1 MSVRRNTT
9 NRLTLFRT
17 CGTCGHS
24 IVTSADTP
32 WVRQV
37 ERDGKKQATTYFCCE
52 GCFAASYKHIG
63 LFDGKAQER
72 RRARE
77 AARDNRERNRRY
89 YAAHAEEIR
98 AKKRLSRLI
107 GGQNAADC
115 TGTVHWLPVVE
126 DVKSRATRTAKYEM
140 KKKLLRERFGLAI
153 TEV

>member
-17 CGTCGHS
+17 CGTCGRS
-24 IVTSADTP
+24 IVTTADTP

-63 LFDGKAQER
+63 FFGGKAQER

-115 TGTVHWLPVVE
+115 AYQRR
-126 DVKSRATRTAKYEM
+126 KR
-140 KKKLLRERFGLAI
+140 KLLREEAALGA
-153 TEV
+153 